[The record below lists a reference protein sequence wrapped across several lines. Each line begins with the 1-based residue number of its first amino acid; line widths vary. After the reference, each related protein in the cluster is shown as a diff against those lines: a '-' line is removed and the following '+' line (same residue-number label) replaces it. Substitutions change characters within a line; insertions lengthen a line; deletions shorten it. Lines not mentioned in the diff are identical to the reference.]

1 MLKNNLE
8 KKFNIKIEY
17 LELRNI
23 YNLKLSSV
31 IDESRLFVA
40 YYLDGVRLIDNL

>member
-1 MLKNNLE
+1 MKNDLE

-23 YNLKLSSV
+23 YNLKLSND
-31 IDESRLFVA
+31 INKSRLFVA
-40 YYLDGVRLIDNL
+40 YYLNGVRLIDNL